1 MEEKEMTNNVNVQ
14 AVQYIGMDIGRG
26 YVKAYSEHMG
36 EVYQTRF
43 KSIVALGRDMDFNE
57 DFNKME
63 NQDKIYIE
71 IEGKKFFCGK
81 LAELEGFNPNQNER
95 DDKTSPTVKRL
106 VYAALNEVA
115 VSSQVKIMLG
125 VPHKLFKKEVLN
137 AVIEAYKGKTIEIK
151 NKITG
156 TFKEVTIRD
165 ILIFREADAALMWHV
180 RQYPTLKNGAV
191 AMVNVGFRTTELC
204 FYEKG
209 LKYND
214 KKSNT
219 LELGNKTALEYVER
233 ELSTSGTKRTLAEID
248 SSDEYD
254 DLKENAYEMLSE
266 TIANRIE
273 GAWINLNE
281 VAICAC
287 GGTSQKL
294 TLGYEVID
302 DPQMATSKGLYLVAK
317 KKFSA

>member
-1 MEEKEMTNNVNVQ
+1 MTNNMNVQ

-115 VSSQVKIMLG
+115 VSSQVKIVLG

-254 DLKENAYEMLSE
+254 NLKENAYEMLSE

-317 KKFSA
+317 KKFSD

>member
-1 MEEKEMTNNVNVQ
+1 MTNNMNVQ

-254 DLKENAYEMLSE
+254 NLKENAYEMLSE

-317 KKFSA
+317 KKY

>member
-1 MEEKEMTNNVNVQ
+1 MEEKEMTNNMNVQ

-254 DLKENAYEMLSE
+254 NLKENAYEMLSE

-317 KKFSA
+317 KKFTA

>member
-1 MEEKEMTNNVNVQ
+1 MTNNMNVQ

-219 LELGNKTALEYVER
+219 LELGNKTTKENDER
-233 ELSTSGTKRTLAEID
+233 EISTSGTKRTLAEID

-254 DLKENAYEMLSE
+254 NLKENAYEMLSE

>member
-1 MEEKEMTNNVNVQ
+1 MTNNMNVQ

-248 SSDEYD
+248 SFDEYD

>member
-1 MEEKEMTNNVNVQ
+1 MEEKEMTNNMNVQ

-106 VYAALNEVA
+106 VYAALNEIA

-254 DLKENAYEMLSE
+254 NLKENAYEMLSE

>member
-1 MEEKEMTNNVNVQ
+1 MTNNMNVQ

-26 YVKAYSEHMG
+26 YVKAYSEHTG

-115 VSSQVKIMLG
+115 ASSQVKIMLG

>member
-1 MEEKEMTNNVNVQ
+1 MEEKEMTNNMNVQ

-233 ELSTSGTKRTLAEID
+233 ELSTSGTKRT
-248 SSDEYD
+248 
-254 DLKENAYEMLSE
+254 
-266 TIANRIE
+266 
-273 GAWINLNE
+273 
-281 VAICAC
+281 
-287 GGTSQKL
+287 
-294 TLGYEVID
+294 
-302 DPQMATSKGLYLVAK
+302 
-317 KKFSA
+317 

>member
-1 MEEKEMTNNVNVQ
+1 MTNNMNVQ

-125 VPHKLFKKEVLN
+125 VPHKQFKKEVLN

-254 DLKENAYEMLSE
+254 NLKENAYEMLSE

>member
-1 MEEKEMTNNVNVQ
+1 MEEKEMTNNMNVQ

-106 VYAALNEVA
+106 IYAALNEVA

-254 DLKENAYEMLSE
+254 NLKENAYEMLSE

>member
-1 MEEKEMTNNVNVQ
+1 MTNNMNVQ

-254 DLKENAYEMLSE
+254 NLKENAYEMLSE

-294 TLGYEVID
+294 TMGYEVID

>member
-137 AVIEAYKGKTIEIK
+137 AVIEAYKGKTVEIK

-254 DLKENAYEMLSE
+254 NLKENAYEMLSE

>member
-1 MEEKEMTNNVNVQ
+1 MTNNMNVQ

>member
-1 MEEKEMTNNVNVQ
+1 MEEKEMTNNMNVQ

-137 AVIEAYKGKTIEIK
+137 AVIEAYKGKTVEIK

-180 RQYPTLKNGAV
+180 RQYPSLKNGAV

-254 DLKENAYEMLSE
+254 NLKENAYEMLSE

>member
-1 MEEKEMTNNVNVQ
+1 MTNNVNVQ

-254 DLKENAYEMLSE
+254 NLKENAYEMLSE

>member
-1 MEEKEMTNNVNVQ
+1 MEEKEMTNNMNVQ

-254 DLKENAYEMLSE
+254 NLKENAYEMLSE

>member
-1 MEEKEMTNNVNVQ
+1 MTNNMNVQ

-156 TFKEVTIRD
+156 TYKEVAIRD

-180 RQYPTLKNGAV
+180 SQYPTLKNGAV

-209 LKYND
+209 LRYND

-233 ELSTSGTKRTLAEID
+233 ELSTSGTKRTLAEIV

-273 GAWINLNE
+273 RAWINLNE

>member
-1 MEEKEMTNNVNVQ
+1 MTNNVNVQ

-106 VYAALNEVA
+106 IYAALNEVA

>member
-1 MEEKEMTNNVNVQ
+1 MTNNMNVQ

-254 DLKENAYEMLSE
+254 NLKENAYEMLSE

>member
-1 MEEKEMTNNVNVQ
+1 MTNNMNVQ

-254 DLKENAYEMLSE
+254 NLKENAYEMLSE

-317 KKFSA
+317 KKFTA

>member
-1 MEEKEMTNNVNVQ
+1 MTNNMNVQ

-115 VSSQVKIMLG
+115 ASSQVKIMLG

-254 DLKENAYEMLSE
+254 NLKENAYEMLSE

>member
-1 MEEKEMTNNVNVQ
+1 MTNNMNVQ

-165 ILIFREADAALMWHV
+165 VLIFREADAALMWHV

-254 DLKENAYEMLSE
+254 NLKENAYEMLSE

>member
-1 MEEKEMTNNVNVQ
+1 MTNNMNVQ

-106 VYAALNEVA
+106 IYAALNEVA

-254 DLKENAYEMLSE
+254 NLKENAYEMLSE

>member
-1 MEEKEMTNNVNVQ
+1 MTNNMNVQ

-137 AVIEAYKGKTIEIK
+137 AVIEAYKGKPIELK

-254 DLKENAYEMLSE
+254 NLKENAYEMLSE

>member
-1 MEEKEMTNNVNVQ
+1 MTNNMNVQ

-71 IEGKKFFCGK
+71 IDGKKFFCGK

-106 VYAALNEVA
+106 LYAALNEVA

-137 AVIEAYKGKTIEIK
+137 AVIEAYKGKTVEIK

-180 RQYPTLKNGAV
+180 RQYPSLKNGAV

-254 DLKENAYEMLSE
+254 NLKENAYEMLSE

>member
-1 MEEKEMTNNVNVQ
+1 MTNNMNVQ

-106 VYAALNEVA
+106 IYAALNEVA
-115 VSSQVKIMLG
+115 ASSQVKIMLG

-137 AVIEAYKGKTIEIK
+137 AVIDAYKGKTIEIK

>member
-1 MEEKEMTNNVNVQ
+1 MTNNMNVQ

-302 DPQMATSKGLYLVAK
+302 DPQMATSKGVYLVAK

>member
-1 MEEKEMTNNVNVQ
+1 
-14 AVQYIGMDIGRG
+14 GRG

-115 VSSQVKIMLG
+115 ASSQVKIMLG

-137 AVIEAYKGKTIEIK
+137 AVIDAYKGKTIEIK

-254 DLKENAYEMLSE
+254 NLKENAYEMLSE

>member
-1 MEEKEMTNNVNVQ
+1 MTNNVNVQ

-106 VYAALNEVA
+106 IYAALNEVA

-254 DLKENAYEMLSE
+254 NLKENAYEMLSE

>member
-1 MEEKEMTNNVNVQ
+1 MTNNMNVQ

-57 DFNKME
+57 DFDKME

>member
-1 MEEKEMTNNVNVQ
+1 MTNNINVQ

-151 NKITG
+151 NKIAG

-254 DLKENAYEMLSE
+254 NLKENAYEMLSE

>member
-1 MEEKEMTNNVNVQ
+1 MTNNVNVQ

-137 AVIEAYKGKTIEIK
+137 AVIEAYKGKTVEIK

-254 DLKENAYEMLSE
+254 NLKENAYEMLSE

>member
-1 MEEKEMTNNVNVQ
+1 MTNNMNVQ

-254 DLKENAYEMLSE
+254 NLKENAYEMLSE

-294 TLGYEVID
+294 TLGYEVIE

>member
-254 DLKENAYEMLSE
+254 NLKENAYEMLSE

>member
-1 MEEKEMTNNVNVQ
+1 MTNNMNVQ

-137 AVIEAYKGKTIEIK
+137 AVIEAYNGKTIEIK

>member
-1 MEEKEMTNNVNVQ
+1 MTNNMNVQ

-180 RQYPTLKNGAV
+180 RQYQTLKNGAV

>member
-1 MEEKEMTNNVNVQ
+1 MTNNMNVQ

-115 VSSQVKIMLG
+115 ASSQVKIMLG

-137 AVIEAYKGKTIEIK
+137 AVIKAYKGKTIEIK

-254 DLKENAYEMLSE
+254 NLKENAYEMLSE

>member
-1 MEEKEMTNNVNVQ
+1 MEEKEMTNNMNVQ

-26 YVKAYSEHMG
+26 YVKAYSEHTG

-115 VSSQVKIMLG
+115 ASSQVKIMLG

>member
-1 MEEKEMTNNVNVQ
+1 MTNNMNVQ

-57 DFNKME
+57 DFDKME

-254 DLKENAYEMLSE
+254 NLKENAYEMLSE

>member
-1 MEEKEMTNNVNVQ
+1 MTNNMNVQ

-137 AVIEAYKGKTIEIK
+137 DVIEAYKGKTIEIK

-254 DLKENAYEMLSE
+254 DL
-266 TIANRIE
+266 
-273 GAWINLNE
+273 
-281 VAICAC
+281 
-287 GGTSQKL
+287 
-294 TLGYEVID
+294 
-302 DPQMATSKGLYLVAK
+302 
-317 KKFSA
+317 